1 MEYKK
6 LGSTDLLISR
16 IGFGCWAMGGHGYG
30 NVNDDESIKA
40 IHKALDLGI
49 NIFDT
54 ADVYGFGHSE
64 KILGKALGA
73 QKNKVIISTKFG
85 IGWDKKGNTFKD
97 CSPKKVVEALE
108 GSLRRLRIDTIPLYQ
123 IHLYD
128 NNTPIFKT
136 MNALRKCQD
145 AGKIR
150 YIGCSNFST
159 NLIVEASKT
168 QRIESLQCEYNIIKR
183 ELELKIQNYVQESKL
198 GIIVYNVLFRGL
210 FSGKF
215 NFATEFGD
223 NDTRSKDR
231 NFLGKRFKRNL
242 QIVDVLKKIG
252 IRYNKTPSQ
261 VAIRWV
267 LDNKDV
273 TCALIGI
280 KNPKQ
285 TEENVGAMNWT
296 LSPDDRKYATTAH
309 GKTIG
314 DGDES
319 NKVF

>member
-16 IGFGCWAMGGHGYG
+16 IGFGCWAIGGHGYG

-40 IHKALDLGI
+40 IHKALDLGV
-49 NIFDT
+49 NFFDT

-64 KILGKALGA
+64 KILSKALGS
-73 QKNKVIISTKFG
+73 QKDNVIIATKFG
-85 IGWDKKGNTFKD
+85 VGWGKKGNTFKD

-123 IHLYD
+123 IHWYD

-145 AGKIR
+145 AGKVR

-159 NLIVEASKT
+159 NLIARASKT

-183 ELELKIQNYVQESKL
+183 DLEVKIPKYVEEFKL
-198 GIIVYNVLFRGL
+198 GIIVYNVLARGL
-210 FSGKF
+210 LSGKF
-215 NFATEFGD
+215 NLTTKFGD
-223 NDTRSKDR
+223 NDTRNRDG
-231 NFLGKRFKRNL
+231 NFLGEKFKRNL
-242 QIVDVLKKIG
+242 QVVDVLKKIG
-252 IRYNKTPSQ
+252 IRYDKTPSQ
-261 VAIRWV
+261 IAIRWV

-280 KNPKQ
+280 KNSKQ
-285 TEENVGAMNWT
+285 IEENVGALSWT
-296 LSPDDRKYATTAH
+296 LSRDDRKFTTTPS
-309 GKTIG
+309 GKTFGNG
-314 DGDES
+314 DGI
-319 NKVF
+319 NNVL